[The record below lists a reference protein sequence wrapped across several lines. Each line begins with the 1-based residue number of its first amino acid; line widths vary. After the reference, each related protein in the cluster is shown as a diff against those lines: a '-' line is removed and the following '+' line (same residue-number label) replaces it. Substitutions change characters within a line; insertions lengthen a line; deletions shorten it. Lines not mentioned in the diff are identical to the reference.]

1 MVGWMA
7 ICINSREVA
16 QGIYFNQKKKKNLV
30 KITYYIYI
38 MKGRRAVLG
47 STQ

>member
-16 QGIYFNQKKKKNLV
+16 QGIYFNPKKKKKFGEN
-30 KITYYIYI
+30 YILHLHYE
-38 MKGRRAVLG
+38 R
-47 STQ
+47 

>member
-16 QGIYFNQKKKKNLV
+16 QGIYFNQKKKKMV

>member
-16 QGIYFNQKKKKNLV
+16 QGIYFNQKKIGEN
-30 KITYYIYI
+30 YILHLHYE
-38 MKGRRAVLG
+38 R
-47 STQ
+47 

>member
-16 QGIYFNQKKKKNLV
+16 QGIYFNQKKKNGEN
-30 KITYYIYI
+30 YILHLHYE
-38 MKGRRAVLG
+38 R
-47 STQ
+47 